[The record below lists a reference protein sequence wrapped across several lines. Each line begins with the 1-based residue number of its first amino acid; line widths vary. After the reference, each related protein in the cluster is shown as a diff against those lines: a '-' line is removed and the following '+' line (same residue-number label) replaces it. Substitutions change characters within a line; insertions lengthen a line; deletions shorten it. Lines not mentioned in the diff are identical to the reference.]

1 MLIETIKNHPC
12 GWREETLKMATLPG
26 HTVDTPD
33 VRARFPECRLIN
45 SRFMA
50 TTISWYLLSLF
61 LCLLLRLTRIS
72 YRICHLPFPI
82 NFSKIRSKTID
93 FTRLES
99 RNIWTRRNE
108 GIETTLNGGIVE
120 RN

>member
-50 TTISWYLLSLF
+50 TTISWYLLSLSF
-61 LCLLLRLTRIS
+61 CVS
-72 YRICHLPFPI
+72 SFVSHEFRICHLPSPI
-82 NFSKIRSKTID
+82 NFSKIKGKTID